1 MNYRS
6 RNSGIMPS
14 TSSQDPSHSVQR
26 FTPYPLSN
34 RKNSMTSSTKTYQA
48 ATSIPQNRRWHP
60 QSSSSKK
67 RTGNYGSSRITK
79 SLQRFALCK
88 ACVNF
93 ESETKLPPREHD
105 FSSISR
111 WIALKI
117 EIRTYLK
124 ISEVLPYSF
133 SHEILSKKIVSDR
146 VALNSR
152 TQFRDNGG
160 LLAFDM

>member
-1 MNYRS
+1 
-6 RNSGIMPS
+6 MPS
-14 TSSQDPSHSVQR
+14 AKIRYVSCLLDDSAVGCMYLHSNKCSKVCGLNNGNEFLCCIPR
-26 FTPYPLSN
+26 RPRSCRDAEEGSAAPVVVD
-34 RKNSMTSSTKTYQA
+34 RRIRISSTR
-48 ATSIPQNRRWHP
+48 SF
-60 QSSSSKK
+60 
-67 RTGNYGSSRITK
+67 
-79 SLQRFALCK
+79 LQRFALCK
-88 ACVNF
+88 ARVNF
-93 ESETKLPPREHD
+93 ESETKSPPREHD

-133 SHEILSKKIVSDR
+133 SREILSKKIVSDR